1 MRSEGP
7 RDPIAGPDSSP
18 ESGIFP
24 LKLSGRVI
32 KGFGRG
38 SKEVIVLILFPYD
51 PDEIIKLCLVKNEAN
66 AISTLFFL
74 LVFQNIC

>member
-24 LKLSGRVI
+24 FKLSGRVI

-51 PDEIIKLCLVKNEAN
+51 PDEIIKLCHLVKMKP
-66 AISTLFFL
+66 TLFLHCF
-74 LVFQNIC
+74 FY